1 MSENIKIVKN
11 ATCTFCGCVCDDMEL
26 TVDLDEKRITKAKNA
41 CVLGRAWFAEHTI
54 GDWPV
59 AMIDGKEVSKEEAI
73 EETAQTLVKAKFPII
88 YGLSDTTCE
97 AQRQAV
103 AISDI
108 IRGTIDTTTSVCH
121 GPSGLAFQGVGE
133 STMSLGEVKNR
144 ADLVIY
150 WGGNPAAS
158 HPRHFTRYT
167 VTPKGMFIPNGR
179 KDRTVVLVDIRKTPS
194 APVADL
200 FIQVKPGKDFEVL
213 WALRALVKG
222 KNIDPSIEE
231 ETGVSLATLEDLVD
245 KMKNCRYGV
254 LFFGMGLT
262 MTRGRHFN
270 SGAIMALTTDLN
282 EFTHFVTKPVRG
294 HGNVTGADNVL
305 SWQTGY
311 PFGVNFN
318 RGYPRF
324 NPGEFTTV
332 DTLSRGDADAAMFI
346 ASDPASNFPKVAIE
360 HMKKIPVISLDTK
373 QTETSNLAHVAF
385 ATSTYGINTGG
396 TVYRMDDVPITMRP
410 AFDSPYPDD
419 EEILTAIKKR
429 VRELVWAKQGIKIA
443 VGEARVA

>member
-1 MSENIKIVKN
+1 MSENIKTVKN

-41 CVLGRAWFAEHTI
+41 CVLGRAWYAEHTI
-54 GDWPV
+54 GDWPI

-73 EETAQTLVKAKFPII
+73 EEAAQTLVKAKFPII
-88 YGLSDTTCE
+88 YGLSDTNCE

-103 AISDI
+103 AITDI
-108 IRGTIDTTTSVCH
+108 IKGTIDTTTSVCH

-158 HPRHFTRYT
+158 HPRHFTRYA

-179 KDRTVVLVDIRKTPS
+179 KDRTVVLVDVRKTPS
-194 APVADL
+194 TPVSNI
-200 FIQVKPGKDFEVL
+200 FIQVKPRKDFEVL

-222 KNIDPSIEE
+222 KKIDPSIEE

-245 KMKNCRYGV
+245 RMKNCRYGV

-270 SGAIMALTTDLN
+270 SGALMALATDLN
-282 EFTHFVTKPVRG
+282 EFTHFVAKPVRG
-294 HGNVTGADNVL
+294 HGNVTGADNVV

-346 ASDPASNFPKVAIE
+346 ASDPACNFPKAAIE

-373 QTETSNLAHVAF
+373 QTATSKLAHVAF

-396 TVYRMDDVPITMRP
+396 TVYRMDDLPITMRP

-429 VRELVWAKQGIKIA
+429 VQELIWAKHGIK
-443 VGEARVA
+443 GTGNEAKVA

>member
-11 ATCTFCGCVCDDMEL
+11 ATCTFCGCVCDDMDL

-41 CVLGRAWFAEHTI
+41 CVLGRAWFKEHTI

-73 EETAQTLVKAKFPII
+73 EEAAQTLVKAKFPII

-121 GPSGLAFQGVGE
+121 GPTGLAFQGVGE

-231 ETGVSLATLEDLVD
+231 ETGVSLATLED
-245 KMKNCRYGV
+245 
-254 LFFGMGLT
+254 
-262 MTRGRHFN
+262 
-270 SGAIMALTTDLN
+270 
-282 EFTHFVTKPVRG
+282 
-294 HGNVTGADNVL
+294 
-305 SWQTGY
+305 
-311 PFGVNFN
+311 
-318 RGYPRF
+318 
-324 NPGEFTTV
+324 
-332 DTLSRGDADAAMFI
+332 
-346 ASDPASNFPKVAIE
+346 
-360 HMKKIPVISLDTK
+360 
-373 QTETSNLAHVAF
+373 
-385 ATSTYGINTGG
+385 
-396 TVYRMDDVPITMRP
+396 
-410 AFDSPYPDD
+410 
-419 EEILTAIKKR
+419 
-429 VRELVWAKQGIKIA
+429 
-443 VGEARVA
+443 

>member
-1 MSENIKIVKN
+1 MSKNIKIVKN
-11 ATCTFCGCVCDDMEL
+11 ATCTFCGCVCDDMDL
-26 TVDLDEKRITKAKNA
+26 TVDLDEKRIIKAKNA

-54 GDWPV
+54 GDWPI

-73 EETAQTLVKAKFPII
+73 EEAAQTLVKAKFPII

-121 GPSGLAFQGVGE
+121 GPTGLAFQGVGE